1 MDLPIDQQIA
11 DALIE
16 LVSTTGE
23 EDQYPDEAH
32 LLSEHRERFYEL
44 YKTNGLIASLTH
56 RVLMNRVVA
65 HYFVVVLRDLRELW
79 LEEEE
84 LRVFSPVAYPFS
96 IQQYRHYV
104 ERVFRYS
111 IVLGWPGGLPVIQFP
126 MLDDQSEFIHGQAYY
141 SGLILGLLGLGLVL
155 GVVVMLN
162 LVDKYGNPP
171 QASRLKPDYLVLI
184 PLQLALVLLMGQLWL
199 WGGFIYLVGGFGV
212 LVVSSI
218 PIVLA
223 KARNRL
229 MQQTDQEDGVQ

>member
-1 MDLPIDQQIA
+1 MFVVIIMVVVVWF
-11 DALIE
+11 LIRQE
-16 LVSTTGE
+16 KGSRLAV
-23 EDQYPDEAH
+23 
-32 LLSEHRERFYEL
+32 LLL
-44 YKTNGLIASLTH
+44 AGLISTYIVS
-56 RVLMNRVVA
+56 VLAYMPPITEITLGA
-65 HYFVVVLRDLRELW
+65 
-79 LEEEE
+79 EEE